1 MPTKNGN
8 ITANIIIKWVTVILS
23 VASGILVI
31 AFYIAGMERVTA
43 EQAKDI
49 QYGAVRDDD
58 HEVRIRK
65 LEEYVAE
72 SREQTREIREQRSIL
87 DRILDVV
94 ERGGQ

>member
-8 ITANIIIKWVTVILS
+8 ITANTIIKWITVILS

-31 AFYIAGMERVTA
+31 AFYLAGIERVA
-43 EQAKDI
+43 GEQAKDI

-65 LEEYVAE
+65 IEEYIAE

-87 DRILDVV
+87 DRILDAV

>member
-1 MPTKNGN
+1 MTTRNGN
-8 ITANIIIKWVTVILS
+8 ITANTIIKWVTVGLAL
-23 VASGILVI
+23 VSGVLVI
-31 AFYIAGMERVTA
+31 AFYIAGMERVAA

-58 HEVRIRK
+58 HEERIRA
-65 LEEYVAE
+65 LEEYIAE

-87 DRILDVV
+87 DRILDAV